1 METERVEIKG
11 KQLLIRRFA
20 KTMIPQFQELFAA
33 SFGKSISAEF
43 LLNKYDTAKLG
54 GSYIGHMAF
63 HNEKPVAYYG
73 VLPIPFVLD
82 GKKLTAVQSADTMT
96 HPNYRR
102 HGLFPLLARKTYQ
115 LAKDEGASFVFGWPN
130 QNSFPSFKNKL
141 DWIELGNMQRFSL
154 KVSTL
159 PLAKVFFKLQFLRP
173 FYLTTTR
180 SILHAD
186 SPTKV
191 ETVTTNNCAIRNTDY
206 LEYKKTLS
214 VFSIPSDF
222 GNLPASID
230 YRLNI
235 GYLTELQTKH
245 FSEILSRLKRSCAIS
260 GIDEIQFTISPN
272 SPLAAV
278 LIKAGMKST
287 DGLPLM
293 YWPFSDAI
301 KIETL
306 NLTSFDYDGF

>member
-1 METERVEIKG
+1 METETVEIKG
-11 KQLLIRRFA
+11 KQIVIRRF
-20 KTMIPQFQELFAA
+20 TEGMISQFQELFTA
-33 SFGKSISAEF
+33 SFEKTISAEF
-43 LLNKYDTAKLG
+43 LHKKYDTKKLG
-54 GSYIGHMAF
+54 GSYLGYMAF
-63 HNEKPVAYYG
+63 HDQKPIAYYG
-73 VLPIPFVLD
+73 VLPVPFVLD

-96 HPNYRR
+96 HPDYRR
-102 HGLFPLLARKTYQ
+102 HGLFPLLAKKTYE
-115 LAKDEGASFVFGWPN
+115 LAKEERASFVFGWPN

-141 DWIELGNMQRFSL
+141 GWIELGNMQRFSL

-173 FYLTTTR
+173 FYLTIIR
-180 SILHAD
+180 SILQAD

-191 ETVTTNNCAIRNTDY
+191 EPVTTNNCVIRNTDY

-222 GNLPASID
+222 GNVPASID

-235 GYLTELQTKH
+235 GYLTALQTQH
-245 FSEILSRLKRSCAIS
+245 FPEILSDLKRSCVLS

-272 SPLAAV
+272 SPLATV
-278 LIKAGMKST
+278 LAKAGMKST

-306 NLTSFDYDGF
+306 NLTSFDYDRF